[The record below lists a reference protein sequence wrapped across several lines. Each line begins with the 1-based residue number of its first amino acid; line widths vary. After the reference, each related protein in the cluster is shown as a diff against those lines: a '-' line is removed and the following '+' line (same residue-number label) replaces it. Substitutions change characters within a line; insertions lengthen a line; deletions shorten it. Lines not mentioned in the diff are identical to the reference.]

1 MEEAEN
7 YRCRRIYLK
16 PSDDPAA
23 QAPAACNA
31 LAHIDGIE
39 LAAPH
44 TAFSIHIIYSLD
56 KVSFEILTEVLD
68 ELDFQ
73 MDTSILLSVRNT
85 IYHFLDENARE
96 QIAAE
101 PDEAEVDAAE
111 SPDIPHSDEEHY
123 WKDYH

>member
-16 PSDDPAA
+16 PSDDPATQA
-23 QAPAACNA
+23 QAACNA
-31 LAHIDGIE
+31 LANIDGIE
-39 LAAPH
+39 LAAAH
-44 TAFSIHIIYSLD
+44 SEFSIHIIYSLD
-56 KVSFEILTEVLD
+56 KLSFEMLTEVLD

-73 MDTSILLSVRNT
+73 MDSSILLSLRNT

-96 QIAAE
+96 QMPAE
-101 PDEAEVDAAE
+101 PDEADASDTE
-111 SPDIPHSDEEHY
+111 SPEIPPNDDDQY